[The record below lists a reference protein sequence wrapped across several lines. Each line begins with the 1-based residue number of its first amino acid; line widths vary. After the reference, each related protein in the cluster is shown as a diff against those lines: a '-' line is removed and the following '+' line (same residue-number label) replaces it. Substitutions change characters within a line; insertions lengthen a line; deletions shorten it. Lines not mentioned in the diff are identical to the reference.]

1 VKLEKIIL
9 ASSSPRRKEI
19 LSKHHVAFEV
29 ATTDI
34 QENFCQHDTKEQ
46 IAMSLA
52 LLKALDVEKKRDHG
66 IIIAADTLVYKNNVF
81 GKPKDEA
88 DAFSMLKTLSGGC
101 HHVITGVALI
111 RSNTFEKMLF
121 YDLTNVYFKELTD
134 DEILS
139 YIDTDEIWGK
149 AGSYAIQGKG
159 ADLIEKIEGDYYNVM
174 GLPFQKMKWMMEK
187 YFHVKW

>member
-1 VKLEKIIL
+1 MKLEKIIL

>member
-1 VKLEKIIL
+1 MEKIIL